1 MRVVVA
7 HSERSEHKHRT
18 EVEYNFFLRSS
29 RDISI
34 GKVCCFAQFVVL
46 LVFVLRVSPRQRR
59 VDPFQ
64 NEVYSYVL
72 LIIFAEKMEN
82 VVLLST
88 TSEKT
93 KIRKNE
99 IQYFIV
105 QHFPFFRQKL
115 SVVLNC
121 TPRSEKGRR
130 AAAVE
135 TP

>member
-1 MRVVVA
+1 
-7 HSERSEHKHRT
+7 
-18 EVEYNFFLRSS
+18 
-29 RDISI
+29 
-34 GKVCCFAQFVVL
+34 
-46 LVFVLRVSPRQRR
+46 
-59 VDPFQ
+59 
-64 NEVYSYVL
+64 
-72 LIIFAEKMEN
+72 MEN

-88 TSEKT
+88 TSEKS

-115 SVVLNC
+115 SVVLKC

-135 TP
+135 PPRARRYCLLWYSTVWVRGVDAVLVNKLV

>member
-1 MRVVVA
+1 
-7 HSERSEHKHRT
+7 
-18 EVEYNFFLRSS
+18 
-29 RDISI
+29 
-34 GKVCCFAQFVVL
+34 
-46 LVFVLRVSPRQRR
+46 
-59 VDPFQ
+59 
-64 NEVYSYVL
+64 
-72 LIIFAEKMEN
+72 MEN

-88 TSEKT
+88 TSEKP

-135 TP
+135 PPRARRLGISLQYFPGLRVVLPGTV